1 MKKSAL
7 NNAGMLLRALLV
19 STCILTPVWMTGCA
33 SASYKKAD
41 AASQSL
47 RRAAID
53 INAENRMIDVTMAS
67 LDDLINKSSGD
78 LRPHFER
85 FNTALDELVAAS
97 NRAENS
103 AARAKQKSAD
113 YFKSWDKESVSIN
126 FEAVRDQSVARKAQ
140 VSNEFNTVNQ
150 RYHQNQAVVEPLIS
164 YLKDIRTALSTD
176 LTASGVESV
185 KPLAENARQNAQKVQ
200 TALAQLSD
208 ELAVSGS
215 RMSPYVIPTSQA
227 QGGVGDAAQSSQ
239 QRAESSPSGQI
250 RMTNA
255 QLQGQ

>member
-1 MKKSAL
+1 MGARTF
-7 NNAGMLLRALLV
+7 LRALQIC
-19 STCILTPVWMTGCA
+19 TCVLTLAWMSGCA
-33 SASYKKAD
+33 SASYKKEN

-85 FNTALDELVAAS
+85 FNTDLDRLVDAS
-97 NRAENS
+97 NRAEKS

-113 YFKSWDKESVSIN
+113 YFKSWDKESASID
-126 FEAVRDQSVARKAQ
+126 FPAVRDQSVARKAQ
-140 VSNEFNTVNQ
+140 VSTEFDTVNQ

-176 LTASGVESV
+176 LTAGGVESV
-185 KPLAENARQNAQKVQ
+185 KGLAENARQNAQKVQ
-200 TALAQLSD
+200 MALAQLSD
-208 ELAVSGS
+208 ELAASGA
-215 RMSPYVIPTSQA
+215 RMSTYVIAAPQP
-227 QGGVGDAAQSSQ
+227 QGGVGDATQSTQ
-239 QRAESSPSGQI
+239 QRADSNASGQ
-250 RMTNA
+250 RQMTNA
-255 QLQGQ
+255 Q